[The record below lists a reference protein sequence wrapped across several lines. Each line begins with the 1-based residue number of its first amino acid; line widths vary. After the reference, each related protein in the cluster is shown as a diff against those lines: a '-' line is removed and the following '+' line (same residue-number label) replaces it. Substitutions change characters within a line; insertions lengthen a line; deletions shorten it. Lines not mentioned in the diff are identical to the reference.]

1 MKELWSWI
9 LMVVSTCLLLEV
21 LKVLIRKHR
30 TIFGQAFLQVLEARV
45 SLSFARTWT
54 LRTETRLLKDAL
66 QDKLGRVCHQ
76 LSTVCSSFYFK
87 RMYVLAVKSQP
98 HMKPNSQC
106 ASTVL
111 VNFPFWPTH
120 HRVLRCSNAKIS
132 SSPSSE
138 NLNAPI
144 NTNTLSLEKKWWKT
158 GRPILSLGDCCIWS
172 NSC

>member
-9 LMVVSTCLLLEV
+9 LMVVFTCLLLED

-45 SLSFARTWT
+45 SLSFARTLNT
-54 LRTETRLLKDAL
+54 ADGNASTEGCTSR
-66 QDKLGRVCHQ
+66 QIKLGRVCHQ
-76 LSTVCSSFYFK
+76 LINNGLFFVLFLK
-87 RMYVLAVKSQP
+87 KMYVLAVKSQP

-111 VNFPFWPTH
+111 VNFPFWRTR

-132 SSPSSE
+132 SSPSFG
-138 NLNAPI
+138 
-144 NTNTLSLEKKWWKT
+144 WKSQCT
-158 GRPILSLGDCCIWS
+158 HQY
-172 NSC
+172 

>member
-9 LMVVSTCLLLEV
+9 LMVVFTCLLLEV

-54 LRTETRLLKDAL
+54 LRTETCLLKDAL
-66 QDKLGRVCHQ
+66 QDKSNSAGCVTNFQRFVLRFI
-76 LSTVCSSFYFK
+76 LKKT
-87 RMYVLAVKSQP
+87 YVLAVKSQS

-111 VNFPFWPTH
+111 VNFPFWRTR

-132 SSPSSE
+132 SSPSFG
-138 NLNAPI
+138 
-144 NTNTLSLEKKWWKT
+144 WKSQCT
-158 GRPILSLGDCCIWS
+158 HQ
-172 NSC
+172 N